1 MKLTLN
7 KFYVKDIQFA
17 DESSYKDGV
26 LYYSK
31 KDMANI

>member
-17 DESSYKDGV
+17 DETSYKDGV
-26 LYYSK
+26 LIYVK
-31 KDMANI
+31 RNWQNI